1 MTRQESRALFG
12 AGKPETKGWFQQQTG
27 RIMKAPVPRPPPP
40 AYGTK
45 SPKALDTVTISS
57 VHNRFK
63 LRILDIFL
71 LMLSFGLNI
80 ELL

>member
-12 AGKPETKGWFQQQTG
+12 AGKPETKGRFQQQTG

-45 SPKALDTVTISS
+45 SPKALDTVTRC
-57 VHNRFK
+57 VAT
-63 LRILDIFL
+63 LR
-71 LMLSFGLNI
+71 
-80 ELL
+80 EK